1 MSIDIEVSAT
11 LPLVSQSANTEST
24 PGGVA
29 EPPAAGEATPG
40 AVAEPAGP
48 GNPAPPDTAEP
59 AGSGEAVP
67 SPRGRPTAEPIGRA
81 VSSAA
86 KVLNRAFTDQLAE
99 AGGSQHVWLIL
110 LTLKQQSWR
119 TQQEIAAAVGI
130 EGPTLTHHL
139 DRLDKAGLIQRA
151 RDPEDRRAV
160 RVELTAAGDELFHR
174 LASAAMAFDQRLRAG
189 LSDDEIDTC
198 RRVLARLRENVVEA
212 QPPRSKK

>member
-1 MSIDIEVSAT
+1 MSQIQKSQARPTTAEPSQHSA
-11 LPLVSQSANTEST
+11 
-24 PGGVA
+24 PGA
-29 EPPAAGEATPG
+29 PPAAGPG
-40 AVAEPAGP
+40 
-48 GNPAPPDTAEP
+48 
-59 AGSGEAVP
+59 
-67 SPRGRPTAEPIGRA
+67 PRGRPTAEPIGRA

-110 LTLKQQSWR
+110 LALKQER
-119 TQQEIAAAVGI
+119 RRAQQEIAAAVGI

-139 DRLDKAGLIQRA
+139 DRLEKAGLIERA

-174 LASAAMAFDQRLRAG
+174 LAAAALAFDERLRAG
-189 LSDDEIDTC
+189 LTDDEIDTC
-198 RRVLARLRENVVEA
+198 RRVLARLRENVVAA